1 MRKVSFPVIAIT
13 FFVGGLLFVYLS
25 PTAKSQIQVMPAYV
39 PIGAAASGTTSM
51 AWFHNPSLGTVMACQ
66 ASSSSGASISGI
78 QCVAT
83 KLQ

>member
-1 MRKVSFPVIAIT
+1 MSKT
-13 FFVGGLLFVYLS
+13 FFRAMAIVVLVSGLLIGMLM
-25 PTAKSQIQVMPAYV
+25 PNAKSQIQVVPAYV

-66 ASSSSGASISGI
+66 ASSSGGAAPSGI
-78 QCVAT
+78 QCVST